1 MGRLQA
7 IRDRLNGGF
16 TKLVPY
22 IGAAAVTGAGTIY
35 LFAPNAPRG
44 QLVMIGELCLAI
56 GLALGYMAGAQLPEE
71 AEE

>member
-1 MGRLQA
+1 MSRLQA
-7 IRDRLNGGF
+7 LRDRLNGGF

-22 IGAAAVTGAGTIY
+22 IGVGAVTGAGTIY
-35 LFAPNAPRG
+35 LFAPNAPLG
-44 QLVMIGELCLAI
+44 QRFMIGELCLAI